1 MTINYYK
8 LQFLKNLIVDQ
19 EINQNLRKDQILNF
33 NQHLMK
39 IKVNK
44 YQFQTKYLNQ
54 MNNYQIN
61 NRKLMISLIKV
72 INQEKK

>member
-8 LQFLKNLIVDQ
+8 LQFLKNLIVDK